1 MPTPATQARNCA
13 IVLFALKL
21 ARTVTS
27 VVPEG
32 PCIRQVDRVC
42 LLKPTIQGISFKSAI
57 DFGDRYFSSSGLAT
71 RTAMASSI
79 LRIT

>member
-1 MPTPATQARNCA
+1 MQARNRA
-13 IVLFALKL
+13 SELSALKL

-32 PCIRQVDRVC
+32 PRIRQVDRAC
-42 LLKPTIQGISFKSAI
+42 LPEPTIQGISFKSEIA
-57 DFGDRYFSSSGLAT
+57 FGDTYFSSSGLAT
-71 RTAMASSI
+71 RTANASVI